1 MDCLHTR
8 RPIPRHHRSDVA
20 LVRLLRTCGVLM
32 LILAASAG
40 DPSRGIRAAAAS
52 AGPTGEPQ
60 TQPAALIEA
69 AVRAAAAAPEG
80 RHRHPE
86 ALELAALYGPGAY
99 HPVWVDMAGRP
110 TRAVADALD
119 VLATASGDGLDPE
132 AYRVTHLRRLAGQL
146 DGRSAGS
153 RRTAADV
160 ATFEVA
166 MSAAVLRYFRHVHLG
181 RVDPQTMGFRL
192 IVPAE
197 PHDFAALLHSA
208 LSTHRIRETA
218 ADLAPPLAQ
227 YRALKGALER
237 YRELATTAGLDP
249 LPFAA
254 ATVRPGEPYAELG
267 ALHQR
272 LVALGDLPETLPRPE
287 AGAPYDGPVVDGVMR
302 LQGRHGLSADGVIGK
317 ATQAALHVPL
327 TWRLRQIE
335 LALERL
341 RWLPDLGDE
350 PLIALNIP
358 MFHLWAWSATPR
370 TAPSIEMRAI
380 VGRALSTETPVMVED
395 LRYLVFR
402 PYWNVPRSILRN
414 EILPI
419 LARDLDYLRRQDME
433 IVRGWDDGAVPVAA
447 TAENVAL
454 LRGGALRLRQRP
466 GPRNALGLVKF
477 VFPND
482 AAVYMHGTPA
492 QELFSRTRRDFS
504 HGCVRLEDPV
514 ALAEWLLRDQPAWS
528 REQIL
533 AAMSGS
539 APRRVN
545 LTRPVRVVLYYVTA
559 SVSPDGVV
567 HFAEDIY
574 RHDARL
580 DRALA
585 AVEGLTDVE
594 ER

>member
-1 MDCLHTR
+1 MTSARLRIVSILVIGALMHAAPVASGRSNVASGAAGQRMDGEIAGLIRQLVATDAEADGAR
-8 RPIPRHHRSDVA
+8 RRSTRSD
-20 LVRLLRTCGVLM
+20 
-32 LILAASAG
+32 LAALYAAG
-40 DPSRGIRAAAAS
+40 AYAPLWVDAGGRSSRNVLAALDTLAAAS
-52 AGPTGEPQ
+52 A
-60 TQPAALIEA
+60 
-69 AVRAAAAAPEG
+69 
-80 RHRHPE
+80 
-86 ALELAALYGPGAY
+86 
-99 HPVWVDMAGRP
+99 
-110 TRAVADALD
+110 
-119 VLATASGDGLDPE
+119 DGLDPE
-132 AYRVTHLRRLAGQL
+132 AYGVTRLHRLAGQL
-146 DGRSAGS
+146 GARSPGS
-153 RRTAADV
+153 PHAADV
-160 ATFEVA
+160 ASFDVA
-166 MSAAVLRYFRHVHLG
+166 MSTAVLDYFRHIHLG
-181 RVDPQTMGFRL
+181 RVDPAAIGFHRV
-192 IVPAE
+192 IPPE
-197 PHDFAALLHSA
+197 PHDFALLLRSA
-208 LSTHRIRETA
+208 LSAYRIRETA
-218 ADLAPPLAQ
+218 AELAPPLAQ
-227 YRALKGALER
+227 YRALKGMLAR
-237 YRELATTAGLDP
+237 YRDLASTAGLESFP
-249 LPFAA
+249 AHG
-254 ATVRPGEPYAELG
+254 ATVRPGEQYPNVE
-267 ALHQR
+267 ALYRR
-272 LVALGDLPETLPRPE
+272 LVALGDLPASVP
-287 AGAPYDGPVVDGVMR
+287 APDADATYDGWLVDGVKR
-302 LQGRHGLSADGVIGK
+302 FQARHGLAADGIIGK

-350 PLIALNIP
+350 PLIALNTP

-402 PYWNVPRSILRN
+402 PYWNVPRSILRT

-419 LARDLDYLRRQDME
+419 LTRDLDYLRRHDME
-433 IVRGWDDGAVPVAA
+433 IVRGGSDDARPVAA

-454 LRGGALRLRQRP
+454 LRSGALRLRQRP
-466 GPRNALGLVKF
+466 GPLNALGLVKF

-482 AAVYMHGTPA
+482 ADVYIHGTPA

-504 HGCVRLEDPV
+504 HGCVRVEDPV
-514 ALAEWLLRDQPAWS
+514 ALAEWLLRDQPAWN
-528 REQIL
+528 RERIL

-539 APRRVN
+539 PSRRVD

-559 SVSPDGVV
+559 IVTPADGVV